1 MMDPQ
6 DLCAGGTLR
15 AAVWTAADGVID
27 YHEQP
32 VDSYVVQWAELHSAV
47 LGDQDVSGVTD
58 TNGTD
63 NTLESGGSAT
73 PVMEMGAGS
82 NVTDFG
88 LLIGADGTD
97 ETVTDNDLASQLTTD
112 INHGS
117 TDVGTGSVSG
127 SAAFLDITRTF
138 TNNTGQTVSI
148 NEAGLVATHQDSG
161 GTNQKFLCLRDTGS
175 PIADVANGNNVTLE
189 YELEYQV

>member
-15 AAVWTAADGVID
+15 AAVWTAAGGVID

-32 VDSYVVQWAELHSAV
+32 VDSYVIQWAELHSAV
-47 LGDQDVSGVTD
+47 LGNQDVSGVTD
-58 TNGTD
+58 TSGTD
-63 NTLESGGSAT
+63 HTLERGGAAN
-73 PVMEMGAGS
+73 PAMDMGAGS
-82 NVTDFG
+82 NLTNFG

-148 NEAGLVATHQDSG
+148 NEAGLVATHDG
-161 GTNQKFLCLRDTGS
+161 GGGATRDFLCLRDTGS